1 MVGTPKSMVYCGN
14 PIAMN
19 DLGLPPCQETSK
31 EQLLLK
37 SPLVLHLLIIRGRC
51 FLFPHVCRQI
61 AIAILDTLK
70 EKAPY
75 IYIDSY
81 SYPFY
86 GCGKTHMFN
95 HFQRPVTKFHPETKK

>member
-75 IYIDSY
+75 IY
-81 SYPFY
+81 
-86 GCGKTHMFN
+86 
-95 HFQRPVTKFHPETKK
+95 R